1 MRDIWRYDFT
11 SSSEEDLRIHVKTER
26 RSFVLPPLLK
36 RSVPPD
42 QIAELELTPPV
53 HNLRKENFAAV
64 KVIRCSYKRSNAT
77 FASIHEM
84 QNHEEEMSM
93 NGRGYLWKLLR
104 SKVLNDIHRTP
115 GIFFYI

>member
-11 SSSEEDLRIHVKTER
+11 SSSEEDLRIHVKTEHQ
-26 RSFVLPPLLK
+26 SFVLPTPEK
-36 RSVPPD
+36 ERAPD

-104 SKVLNDIHRTP
+104 SKVLNDIHRH
-115 GIFFYI
+115 ILLHLM